1 MCYVSCK
8 MKTYLYESSCRV
20 PAFLKMFLPMLLLN
34 FKSQTRT
41 QNTLQR
47 KPITHNYFCIQ
58 ESLDIKCW
66 DIWTQKQVF
75 VFSCKNFLKNPRL
88 EKDAI
93 FYWISFVLF
102 STILLSQPDDMWTC
116 IASKENNN
124 KCGPSICICI
134 SYWLICFCIWKRR
147 HSQKKKEKKREKK
160 SEQGNQ
166 YQLNKIKCHIYS

>member
-47 KPITHNYFCIQ
+47 KPITHN
-58 ESLDIKCW
+58 K
-66 DIWTQKQVF
+66 KQVF